1 MRMMAAPTTTRG
13 GRQTRTPR
21 RVRDEQDEPAPASA
35 VNGTK
40 RRSSSVRGRTTPS
53 QSQPHQ
59 ATQPRCRSESAAS
72 GRARQA
78 VAGLGDN
85 DVAVNKDDANKV
97 AAGQKVTG
105 HATVNS
111 SDSQAEL
118 ERKYNAFLD
127 PPGSSSPAIMVI
139 SVEGVPGAGKSTLLK
154 GLCQALP
161 LGMGVSTSQVD
172 MQISE
177 DAISRINMPKVVI
190 SIVQEDVQ
198 AWTTTG
204 VLQDMYDG
212 TLGPQAFQL
221 LTLISITSRI
231 HQAVAMAP
239 AGKPHILILE
249 RSLKANDQVFAV
261 GLQQQQE
268 SFRKA
273 YQLALQRSHDSLPS
287 LPAEEYRLWL
297 HLSPECAA
305 QRVVARGRA
314 GEQGVDSTYLEQLHE
329 LHCLWLASEAGVF
342 TVNAEDDSSTVLL
355 EATAKIVE
363 RINHRFPNLARSTDD
378 GLPLSEPMSAM
389 VTSLQA
395 GLLPASTPI
404 SPATDASGLKSASQ
418 PAIYIRSSTASM
430 TSPANSAV
438 ASPVTSVATTATS
451 SPGSAANP
459 VENSPPTDRS
469 AARHPRSRRHGK
481 KQSRTNS
488 PRDSGDINK
497 QYARTDSTPSSSK
510 TKFYAVFKGRK
521 RGVFNSWAACS
532 KQVTGYSGNSYKSF
546 DSEHKAKLWLRDQ
559 ERDRK
564 RSDAASSSPDV
575 RGSSK
580 RGPSKRDHRQRKRSV
595 SVSVSPS
602 RSSTS
607 SVEFVQQPSR
617 KYTKSQQGQK
627 RRTPQAQHDQHDHRQ
642 QHRRHHHRAAPDD
655 NGRRQDHD
663 SGRRHVHDRDR
674 AHDNLRGHP
683 DRRSYPHMPSRGG
696 SHTSRTHRAR
706 DNNHHHRDNKD
717 YDSRGRRR
725 Q

>member
-1 MRMMAAPTTTRG
+1 MWLMAAPTITRG
-13 GRQTRTPR
+13 GRQTRIPR
-21 RVRDEQDEPAPASA
+21 RVRGDQDEPAPASA

-53 QSQPHQ
+53 QPLP
-59 ATQPRCRSESAAS
+59 AKQPRCRSESAAS

-85 DVAVNKDDANKV
+85 DVAVNKDDVNKD
-97 AAGQKVTG
+97 AAGQKGTG
-105 HATVNS
+105 RASVNS

-127 PPGSSSPAIMVI
+127 SSSSPDIMVI

-177 DAISRINMPKVVI
+177 DDISRISMPKVVI
-190 SIVQEDVQ
+190 SIIQEDVK

-204 VLQDMYDG
+204 VLQAMYDG

-231 HQAVAMAP
+231 HQAVAMVP

-261 GLQQQQE
+261 GLQKQQE
-268 SFRKA
+268 SFRQA

-287 LPAEEYRLWL
+287 LPKEEYRLWL

-305 QRVVARGRA
+305 KRVLARGRA
-314 GEQGVDSTYLEQLHE
+314 GEQGVDSAYLDQLHE
-329 LHCLWLASEAGVF
+329 RHCLWLASEEGVF
-342 TVNAEDDSSTVLL
+342 TVNAEADSSTVLL

-363 RINHRFPNLARSTDD
+363 RIDHRFPNLARSADN

-395 GLLPASTPI
+395 GL
-404 SPATDASGLKSASQ
+404 GLKSASQ

-430 TSPANSAV
+430 TSPINSAAAS
-438 ASPVTSVATTATS
+438 ASPVTSVATTAS

-469 AARHPRSRRHGK
+469 AARHPRSRQHGK
-481 KQSRTNS
+481 KQSRTS
-488 PRDSGDINK
+488 STRDSGDININK
-497 QYARTDSTPSSSK
+497 QYARTDSTPSPSK

-521 RGVFNSWAACS
+521 RGVFDSWAACS

-546 DSEHKAKLWLRDQ
+546 DSEQKAKLWLRDQ
-559 ERDRK
+559 ERDRNRK
-564 RSDAASSSPDV
+564 RSDDASSSPDA
-575 RGSSK
+575 RGSSSK
-580 RGPSKRDHRQRKRSV
+580 RGPSKRDHRQRKRSD
-595 SVSVSPS
+595 SVSPS

-627 RRTPQAQHDQHDHRQ
+627 RRTPHAQHDQHDHRP
-642 QHRRHHHRAAPDD
+642 QHRRHHHRAGPDD
-655 NGRRQDHD
+655 NGRRQAND
-663 SGRRHVHDRDR
+663 SGRRHDHDRDRDR

-696 SHTSRTHRAR
+696 SHTSPTHRAR
-706 DNNHHHRDNKD
+706 DNNHHHRANKD
-717 YDSRGRRR
+717 YDSRERRR
-725 Q
+725 K